1 LAGEGEER
9 GRGIGKGRV
18 EAFSDGVIAVII
30 TIMVLEL
37 HPPHEPTLEALF
49 EIAHPFF
56 AYVLSFV
63 YVAIYWNNHH
73 HMLHAVEQVNG
84 RVMWANNLLLFTL
97 SLVPF
102 ATAWMG
108 DTDFALVP
116 TIVYGLVMCLPGT
129 AYFVLARELVKVNG
143 PDSTLAQAMGGGM
156 KERLSLV
163 LYAVGIAGAFI
174 HPYVAFAFY
183 IAVAVMWFVPDNR
196 IERRLAGER

>member
-1 LAGEGEER
+1 MAGEG
-9 GRGIGKGRV
+9 GAGFGKGRV

-37 HPPHEPTLEALF
+37 HPPHEASLEALL
-49 EIAHPFF
+49 EIVHPFF
-56 AYVLSFV
+56 AYVLSFI

-73 HMLHAVEQVNG
+73 HMLHAVERVDG
-84 RVMWANNLLLFTL
+84 RVLWANNFLLFTL

-116 TIVYGLVMCLPGT
+116 TIVYGIVMCLPGT
-129 AYFVLARELVKVNG
+129 AYFVLARELVRVNG
-143 PDSTLAQAMGGGM
+143 ANSTLAQAMGGGL

-163 LYAVGIAGAFI
+163 LYVLGIAGAFI
-174 HPYVAFAFY
+174 HPYVAFGFF
-183 IAVAVMWFVPDNR
+183 IAVAVMWFVPDRRIENR
-196 IERRLAGER
+196 ISG

>member
-1 LAGEGEER
+1 MAEEG
-9 GRGIGKGRV
+9 GGIGKGRL

-37 HPPHEPTLEALF
+37 HPPHEASLEALL
-49 EIAHPFF
+49 EVIHPFF

-73 HMLHAVEQVNG
+73 HMLQGVDRVDGQVL
-84 RVMWANNLLLFTL
+84 WANNFLLFTL

-108 DTDFALVP
+108 DTDFALWP
-116 TIVYGLVMCLPGT
+116 TIVYGLVMALPGS
-129 AYFVLARELVKVNG
+129 AYFVLARALVGVEG
-143 PDSTLAQAMGGGM
+143 QDPTLAQAMGRGI
-156 KERLSLV
+156 KEWLSLV

-174 HPYVAFAFY
+174 HPYIAFAFY
-183 IAVAVMWFVPDNR
+183 LAVAVMWFIPDRR
-196 IERRLAGER
+196 IETRIAAER